1 MKSGQCEIEGFQRIA
16 FVSVWAE
23 YRTRPVAAVF
33 NTAFLPHRSLTES
46 TTSQPVLDQ
55 SSLEL
60 EFQNPKRQQ
69 VRGDFLRH
77 VHRRRFIDLG
87 AAATEAA
94 AVAKKE
100 AKKWS
105 VRVKER
111 ENILTYFR
119 DCGKD

>member
-87 AAATEAA
+87 AAAQAA

-111 ENILTYFR
+111 EREREYSDVF
-119 DCGKD
+119 